1 MGSGSGAGNIGH
13 VHTHMSHEHTCVP
26 AAPREHMSHE
36 CTHIQRHARTHTS
49 RGHAHTHT
57 APGHTCYMNARAHT
71 HIYMPT
77 RERTPRARSCERR
90 RRQHED
96 RKTQEAGEEMRPKF
110 RGRGA
115 GLRPGQGCPRTGVC
129 AGRADHRAPQDPGPC
144 ALVRSGRHGGSASLP
159 SRTAAVSPACLALVH
174 PPRFPKALGG
184 GGEGSWKP
192 PRLSPRLRP
201 PAPGHAGRSAGP
213 EQ

>member
-1 MGSGSGAGNIGH
+1 MDMCT
-13 VHTHMSHEHTCVP
+13 HTCHMSTHVCQPHHVNT
-26 AAPREHMSHE
+26 SHE

-57 APGHTCYMNARAHT
+57 APGHTRYMNARAHRYT
-71 HIYMPT
+71 PT
-77 RERTPRARSCERR
+77 RERTPRARSCEQR
-90 RRQHED
+90 RRQRED

-115 GLRPGQGCPRTGVC
+115 GLRPGRGCPRTGSAP
-129 AGRADHRAPQDPGPC
+129 AGLTTRAPQDPGPC

>member
-26 AAPREHMSHE
+26 ATPREHMSHE

-57 APGHTCYMNARAHT
+57 APGHTRYMNARAHT
-71 HIYMPT
+71 HIYTPT
-77 RERTPRARSCERR
+77 RERTPRARSCEQR

-129 AGRADHRAPQDPGPC
+129 AGRADHPRPAGPRPVRPRPLRAARGVC
-144 ALVRSGRHGGSASLP
+144 VIALEDGCSVTSLP
-159 SRTAAVSPACLALVH
+159 GTGPSPTIS
-174 PPRFPKALGG
+174 K
-184 GGEGSWKP
+184 ST
-192 PRLSPRLRP
+192 
-201 PAPGHAGRSAGP
+201 GRWG
-213 EQ
+213 